1 MFTATAWSIWYH
13 KNKLRLDE
21 PSRPLGQIRRFAWDY
36 IRDFQNLTCLPSC
49 LVRTA
54 PQRWC
59 PPTNDVW
66 KVNFNGIMF
75 GESDEVGI
83 GVVIQDSRGEVK
95 VALSKKIKKPPTVDV
110 LELLA
115 AKRAVTFSLET
126 STTRAVVERD
136 SATVIKAI

>member
-1 MFTATAWSIWYH
+1 M
-13 KNKLRLDE
+13 
-21 PSRPLGQIRRFAWDY
+21 
-36 IRDFQNLTCLPSC
+36 
-49 LVRTA
+49 
-54 PQRWC
+54 
-59 PPTNDVW
+59 W

-95 VALSKKIKKPPTVDV
+95 VALSKKIKKPPTMDV